1 MSLRK
6 LAGQTA
12 WYGISN
18 IAARLLTYLLTPYL
32 TYTLIGPA
40 GQVEFGKQAFFYA
53 LFPVLNILYTYGME
67 TSYFR
72 FSMKEDSRKV
82 YQNILSLLG
91 LSTLVFTLLILVFD
105 HLLAEF
111 AEIPGRT
118 EYIYWAAGIIG
129 LDALAALPFARLR
142 LENRPRKYALIKV
155 VGIVVF
161 VGLIVTQF
169 QWGGAMAAEGGDHFM
184 ARWYDRHWGLGFILF
199 ANLVQAA
206 LCLILLYKEWIRDFR
221 FSLDPRLLGQ
231 ILPYGLPILLA
242 GFAGTINDSLN
253 RVLFQKLYPADPQE
267 SLRQLGFFTAALRLS
282 IVMNLMIQAF
292 RLAAEPYFF
301 SISAQENARL
311 VYARVMKWFLILVS
325 IAFLHVTLFIDLWQY
340 FISPEYRQALDLV
353 PVLLFAYMLFGVYTN
368 LTIWYKLTDRTR
380 YGAYIMGI
388 GAVVTGIICYL
399 GIPVWGYYA
408 CALAMVASH
417 GVMVVLAYVWGQKY
431 YHIPY
436 RVPYLLRLLMGMGLL
451 FFFHWGLIQQVDSL
465 LIRLGSASLLFL
477 AYLYWIY
484 RLEREEISRFPFWN
498 GGLWSRF
505 RGEKE

>member
-1 MSLRK
+1 M
-6 LAGQTA
+6 
-12 WYGISN
+12 SN

-72 FSMKEDSRKV
+72 FSQKEDPRKV
-82 YQNILSLLG
+82 YRNILSLLG
-91 LSTLVFTLLILVFD
+91 LTTLGFTFLILIFD
-105 HLLAEF
+105 SALADF
-111 AEIPGRT
+111 AEVPGRS

-142 LENRPRKYALIKV
+142 MENRPRKYALIKV
-155 VGIVVF
+155 LGIVIF
-161 VGLIVTQF
+161 VTLIVLQF
-169 QWGGAMAAEGGDHFM
+169 QWGGALADSDPDHSL
-184 ARWYDRHWGLGFILF
+184 ARWHQRHWGLGFILF

-206 LCLILLYKEWIRDFR
+206 VSLILLYKEWIRDFR
-221 FSLDPRLLGQ
+221 LSLDYRLMAQ

-253 RVLFQKLYPADPQE
+253 RVMFQKLYPANPEE

-282 IVMNLMIQAF
+282 IIINLMIQAF

-301 SISAQENARL
+301 SISRQENARL

-325 IAFLHVTLFIDLWQY
+325 IAFLHVTLYIDLWKY
-340 FISPEYRQALDLV
+340 FIHEEYRQALNLV
-353 PVLLFAYMLFGVYTN
+353 PVLLFSYMLFGIYTN

-388 GAVVTGIICYL
+388 GALVTGATCYW
-399 GIPVWGYYA
+399 GIPIWGYYA
-408 CALAMVASH
+408 CALAMLSSH
-417 GVMVVLAYVWGQKY
+417 GVMVVLAYIWGQKFY
-431 YHIPY
+431 PIPY
-436 RVPYLLRLLMGMGLL
+436 RLPYLLKILLGMGLVFL
-451 FFFHWGLIQQVDSL
+451 LQWGVFQRSEQIGV
-465 LIRLGSASLLFL
+465 RLGSASLLFL

-484 RLEREEISRFPFWN
+484 SLEREEISRFPFWRKRAQGKN
-498 GGLWSRF
+498 
-505 RGEKE
+505 